1 MSIGTP
7 LQRLLDDIA
16 ACRIC
21 AAHLPH
27 EPRPVVRADAR
38 ARILIAGQ
46 APGRRVHESGIP
58 WQDASGV
65 RLRQW
70 LGVDEATFYESGL
83 IALVPMGFCYPGS
96 TKSGDLPPRPECQQH
111 WHGKL
116 LPHLTKV
123 RLRLIIGQYAQRY
136 YLPDMAGQS
145 LTDIV
150 RAWKKLPEGYLALPH
165 PSPRNQ
171 AWPKQNPWF
180 ETDLLPLLKQRVRDS
195 LA

>member
-1 MSIGTP
+1 MGST
-7 LQRLLDDIA
+7 LNRLLNDIA

-21 AAHLPH
+21 EAHLPH
-27 EPRPVVRADAR
+27 GPRPVVRAAAQ

-46 APGRRVHESGIP
+46 APGRRVHDSGIP

-70 LGVDEATFYESGL
+70 LGVDDATFYESGL

-96 TKSGDLPPRPECQQH
+96 AKSGDLPPRPECQQH

-116 LPHLTKV
+116 LPHLTQIK
-123 RLRLIIGQYAQRY
+123 LRVIIGQYAQRY
-136 YLPDMAGQS
+136 YLPDMAKLS

-150 RAWKKLPEGYLALPH
+150 KAWKKLPKDMIALPH

-171 AWPKQNPWF
+171 MWPKQNPWF
-180 ETDLLPLLKQRVRDS
+180 EAELLPLLKKRVRDS